1 MERNFTEQ
9 ELVRRNKLEN
19 LVNLGIDP
27 FGHRFE
33 RTGYALDIKEKYQDI
48 SHDEFENRN
57 DIEVVAGRIMF
68 IRKMGKASF
77 FSIKDRTGNIQ
88 IYISINDVGEETY
101 NLFKTADLGD
111 IVGVKGKV
119 MKTGTG
125 EVTIKCLEYTHL
137 VKALKPL
144 PEKFHGLTD
153 IEERYRRRY
162 VDLIMNEESRKVAY
176 TRPKIIRCIQNF
188 MDSLGITYRSK
199 RKTIYYSS

>member
-68 IRKMGKASF
+68 IRKMGK
-77 FSIKDRTGNIQ
+77 
-88 IYISINDVGEETY
+88 ETY

-188 MDSLGITYRSK
+188 MDNLGFTEVETPVLQTLLTGAIARPLL
-199 RKTIYYSS
+199 